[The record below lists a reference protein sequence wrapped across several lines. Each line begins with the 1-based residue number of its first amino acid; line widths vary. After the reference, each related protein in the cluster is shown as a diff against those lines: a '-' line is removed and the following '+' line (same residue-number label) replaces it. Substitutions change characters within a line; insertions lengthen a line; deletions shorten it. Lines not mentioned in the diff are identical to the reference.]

1 MLIKDR
7 TKKSALPYDPKCF
20 GTTVKERIMFRVRG
34 LVQDKYNLVVVTRT
48 FGGGIFSIFHNL
60 KKILL

>member
-20 GTTVKERIMFRVRG
+20 GTTIKEQIMFRVRG
-34 LVQDKYNLVVVTRT
+34 LVQDKYNLIVVTRT
-48 FGGGIFSIFHNL
+48 FGGGIFSIIHNL